1 LLPFYFLS
9 AKIQKIM
16 IQAKEYPEKN
26 NEIAKYHICGI
37 ADKEKK

>member
-1 LLPFYFLS
+1 
-9 AKIQKIM
+9 M

-37 ADKEKK
+37 VDKEKK

>member
-1 LLPFYFLS
+1 
-9 AKIQKIM
+9 M

-37 ADKEKK
+37 VDKEKKLYLCLLKIIV